1 MSSPL
6 VRRARGLLLRLTRAR
21 VAAGGVGIVLIVFS
35 FVLLQYEFSW
45 ESWVSDGF
53 GLVMGG
59 TGMALVITAIS
70 GRQPDWGE

>member
-1 MSSPL
+1 MSGPL

-21 VAAGGVGIVLIVFS
+21 VVAGGVGIVLVVFS
-35 FVLLQYEFSW
+35 SVLLLCEFSW

-53 GLVMGG
+53 GLVTGG

-70 GRQPDWGE
+70 ARQPDWVE